1 MMPMTILHILDLMS
15 LIKLNSKNELA
26 HKNSFIQQIFIGP
39 LLWVRHCT
47 VMIGCFH
54 TEGWV
59 GLYELGM
66 RY

>member
-1 MMPMTILHILDLMS
+1 MMPMTILHIFDLMS

-47 VMIGCFH
+47 VMIGCFR